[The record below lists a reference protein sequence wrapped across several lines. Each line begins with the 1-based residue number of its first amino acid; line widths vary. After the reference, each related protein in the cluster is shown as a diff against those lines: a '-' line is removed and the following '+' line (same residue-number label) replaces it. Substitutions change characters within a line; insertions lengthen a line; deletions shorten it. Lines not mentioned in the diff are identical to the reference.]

1 MNKKVLTYFGV
12 FIILIISLTGCSN
25 NKTEVSKEKL
35 ESEFQYLDS
44 KLISLLNSVN
54 GISIENYIVKS
65 EEISKSSENSGS
77 GGSSDKSGSS
87 GEESDKSNLEGG
99 NEGSDSSSGN
109 GGENSSS
116 SSESSG
122 GNSKTKNVRYK
133 MEGNEILLQDRT
145 PDWQTAKSEI
155 EKMYN
160 SWSTI
165 VLDLYKVN
173 VNGQDILNFNA
184 DLDITTQSIKNEDKA
199 GSLTN
204 LAKLYS
210 YIPKYLGAISN
221 DMRTVNLYKTKSGI
235 LNAYAAIEQEDLEL
249 VRTELVNAEQAFL
262 PIINDID
269 AQTNNQS
276 NINKSY
282 ILIKELQNSINNK
295 DKEIFYIIYKN
306 LIQELTNIK

>member
-1 MNKKVLTYFGV
+1 MNKKVLIYFIV
-12 FIILIISLTGCSN
+12 FIVLVISLAGCSN
-25 NKTEVSKEKL
+25 SNMDVSKEKI
-35 ESEFQYLDS
+35 ESEFKYLDE
-44 KLISLLNSVN
+44 KLIALLNAVN
-54 GISIENYIVKS
+54 GISMENYIVKA
-65 EEISKSSENSGS
+65 EDISENSGNS
-77 GGSSDKSGSS
+77 GSSSSGKSGSS
-87 GEESDKSNLEGG
+87 SGESDKSNLEGS
-99 NEGSDSSSGN
+99 NEESDSSGENN
-109 GGENSSS
+109 GESNSSS
-116 SSESSG
+116 SQSSG
-122 GNSKTKNVRYK
+122 GSSKTKNVRYK

-145 PDWQTAKSEI
+145 PNWQTAKSEI

-160 SWSTI
+160 NWSTI

-199 GSLTN
+199 GALTN

-235 LNAYAAIEQEDLEL
+235 LNAFAAVEQDNLEL
-249 VRTELVNAEQAFL
+249 VRTELANAEQAFL

-282 ILIKELQNSINNK
+282 ILIKELQSSINNN